1 MAAPGSGGGID
12 DCSSGHPPVY
22 GLRHHRRAAGR
33 GGFVC
38 GLGADDRVCHSLRHD
53 DSEREYAYNVGAE
66 KAQKTASERGWNVIS
81 MKNDFKKVFP
91 F

>member
-1 MAAPGSGGGID
+1 
-12 DCSSGHPPVY
+12 
-22 GLRHHRRAAGR
+22 
-33 GGFVC
+33 
-38 GLGADDRVCHSLRHD
+38 LRHD